1 MTSSEFLP
9 ILLAS
14 TFGLTLSATPLVRTI
29 AMRSGFMDRP
39 SQRSSHTVPTPR
51 GGGLSIVAMASLGF
65 LILGLRGALS
75 TPLMLA
81 LLGGLLI
88 AAIGFIDDWRSV
100 SSAVRLTVHFAAAA
114 LALALLGGAP
124 SIQAGGVLIHLG
136 AGGAVLAAVAMV
148 WTVNLFNFMDGI
160 DGIAASEAIF
170 ILCAGSGLAL
180 RFGHAAGPAIS
191 GLLLA
196 AASLGFL
203 VWNWP
208 PARIFMGDV
217 GSGYLGYCIA
227 VLALACGHENPVAL
241 LVWLTLGGVFFVD
254 ATVTLARRVIRGER
268 VDQPHRTH
276 AYQWTARSWASHGR
290 VTATVTAINLV
301 WLLPCA
307 WLETAAPR
315 YAAWLACLALAPLV
329 GIALWAGAGR
339 SEETS

>member
-1 MTSSEFLP
+1 
-9 ILLAS
+9 
-14 TFGLTLSATPLVRTI
+14 LV
-29 AMRSGFMDRP
+29 
-39 SQRSSHTVPTPR
+39 
-51 GGGLSIVAMASLGF
+51 
-65 LILGLRGALS
+65 LGLGGVLS
-75 TPLMLA
+75 VPLMLA
-81 LLGGLLI
+81 LLSGLLI
-88 AAIGFIDDWRSV
+88 AAIGFIDDWRSI

-124 SIQAGGVLIHLG
+124 PVQVGGSMISLG

-148 WTVNLFNFMDGI
+148 WTINLFNFMDGI

-170 ILCAGSGLAL
+170 VLCAGSGLAL
-180 RFGHAAGPAIS
+180 HFGHSTGPAAS

-203 VWNWP
+203 IWNWP

-217 GSGYLGYCIA
+217 GSGYLGYGIA
-227 VLALACGHENPVAL
+227 VLALACGHDNPVAP

-254 ATVTLARRVIRGER
+254 ATVTLTRRLIRGER
-268 VDQPHRTH
+268 VDKPHRTH

-290 VTATVTAINLV
+290 VTVTVTAINMI

-315 YAAWLACLALAPLV
+315 YAAWVTCLALAPLAALV
-329 GIALWAGAGR
+329 LWAGAGR
-339 SEETS
+339 SEGNT